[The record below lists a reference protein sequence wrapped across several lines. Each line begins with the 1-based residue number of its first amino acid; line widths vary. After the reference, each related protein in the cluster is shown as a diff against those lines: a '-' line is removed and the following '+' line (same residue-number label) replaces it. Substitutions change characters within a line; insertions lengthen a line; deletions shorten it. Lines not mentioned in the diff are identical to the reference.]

1 MRIAI
6 ALVLL
11 LAATAHADGELAG
24 FVTGGRGELSGQVT
38 TVDGKPLAT
47 TVHIV
52 QPSAANELLVKTDAN
67 GKYSVKLEGSDLAYV
82 FVEEKAKIGGQTVS
96 SVKEGD
102 GEAIQIHEALPPAV
116 PAKYASDE
124 WRILDYSKAAD
135 DANRWARA
143 WLLLNVSD
151 TGQVVRVKLI
161 NKPGMDLDAIAIK
174 GAWGLKFE
182 PARDRQNHKIQSY
195 VLWTFEW
202 PASWWLANAKQ
213 MDGFMPPSVILIDC
227 GKNLR
232 VQRECSKPNIVN
244 SLKLPWV
251 ERPAKGS

>member
-1 MRIAI
+1 MRFVLA

-11 LAATAHADGELAG
+11 TATARADGEIAG
-24 FVTGGRGELSGQVT
+24 FVTGGKGELSGQVT
-38 TVDGKPLAT
+38 TLDGKPLAT

-52 QPSAANELLVKTDAN
+52 QANAANELLVKTDAK
-67 GKYSVKLEGSDLAYV
+67 GKYSVKLDGSDLAYV
-82 FVEEKAKIGGQTVS
+82 FVEEKAKIGGQTVAA
-96 SVKEGD
+96 VKEGE

-124 WRILDYSKAAD
+124 WRLLDYSKAAD

-143 WLLLNVSD
+143 WLLLSVSD

-174 GAWGLKFE
+174 GAFGLKFE
-182 PARDRQNHKIQSY
+182 PARDRQNRKIPSY

-202 PASWWLANAKQ
+202 PASWWLANAKE
-213 MDGFMPPSVILIDC
+213 MDGFMPPSVILVDC

-244 SLKLPWV
+244 SLKLPWT
-251 ERPAKGS
+251 ERPK